1 MKLKQEKKNLKPK
14 REHKQKLEKSP
25 ALNMSFDE
33 AMRRI
38 IRVHPSE
45 EKGK

>member
-1 MKLKQEKKNLKPK
+1 MKSKQEKKNLKPK
-14 REHKQKLEKSP
+14 GEHKQKLEKTPTLS
-25 ALNMSFDE
+25 MSFDE

>member
-1 MKLKQEKKNLKPK
+1 MKLKREKKNLKPK
-14 REHKQKLEKSP
+14 GEYKQKLEKTP

-33 AMRRI
+33 VMRRI

>member
-1 MKLKQEKKNLKPK
+1 MKLKREKKNLKAK
-14 REHKQKLEKSP
+14 SDHKQKPEKSLV
-25 ALNMSFDE
+25 LNMSFDE

-38 IRVHPSE
+38 VRVHPSE

>member
-1 MKLKQEKKNLKPK
+1 MKLKREGKNLKPK
-14 REHKQKLEKSP
+14 GEYKQKLEKTP

-33 AMRRI
+33 VMRRI